1 MDYILLIATLTLLS
15 QIGVFVL
22 LYASFQL
29 KKMGRYRE
37 KGILM
42 TAGVILHLIVIFV
55 IMVPSFLIGLVPQI
69 VKPPIVIN
77 TFLVPVHVVTGTIAA
92 ALGAWI
98 VATWRFRKSLEF
110 CAPKEALDAYNI
122 VHLVGFT
129 NTRIHIVPKLV
140 QNFLF
145 WLKRS

>member
-77 TFLVPVHVVTGTIAA
+77 TFLVPVHVVTGTVAA

-110 CAPKEALDAYNI
+110 CAPKKRWMRITLYIWLASLI
-122 VHLVGFT
+122 LGFILYL
-129 NTRIHIVPKLV
+129 N
-140 QNFLF
+140 LF
-145 WLKRS
+145 KTFFFG